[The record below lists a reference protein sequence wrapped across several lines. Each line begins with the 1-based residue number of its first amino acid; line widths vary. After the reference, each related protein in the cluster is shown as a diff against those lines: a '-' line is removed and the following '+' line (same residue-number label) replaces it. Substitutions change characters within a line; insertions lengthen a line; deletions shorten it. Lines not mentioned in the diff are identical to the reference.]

1 MNTLCS
7 FSFSLSFLASVIR
20 LEHSGAIQLGPQ
32 HAPRAWRLA
41 GAAIDADAFAGQT
54 DAGDSGHPAKHSS
67 CGAYARHGHREPCAR
82 AWLLAGEQ
90 RMRQALHGVSAP
102 LDAIEQSRAVGLGGR
117 QHLHHHLRVRDLDD
131 HTPPR
136 LARIVLPC

>member
-67 CGAYARHGHREPCAR
+67 CGAYAQHESSRWCDPRH
-82 AWLLAGEQ
+82 LL
-90 RMRQALHGVSAP
+90 
-102 LDAIEQSRAVGLGGR
+102 
-117 QHLHHHLRVRDLDD
+117 
-131 HTPPR
+131 
-136 LARIVLPC
+136 